1 MAHSFV
7 KWRLTNNVANHLLK
21 ISPKLIDLSCFTCF
35 TLIGTTRDM
44 KISHLSVLVW
54 TNNGSASF
62 SKLYCKSL
70 MLWFLGSF
78 VSGHSY
84 LYQQKMQNVR
94 AFLRKLSAVIDYF
107 LQIAK
112 AVWFCCSC
120 LIFSLFSTS
129 HGLSFAHLC
138 NKGSW
143 SQEVVFVMRKLM
155 LISGSSHVHSLCL
168 ISASGVEGTT
178 HHYRLWM
185 ESIVL

>member
-1 MAHSFV
+1 MTHSFV
-7 KWRLTNNVANHLLK
+7 KWKLTDNVANHLLK

-35 TLIGTTRDM
+35 TLTNTTRDM

-54 TNNGSASF
+54 TNNGSTSF

-78 VSGHSY
+78 VIVATATLFSE
-84 LYQQKMQNVR
+84 LYQQKMQNVP
-94 AFLRKLSAVIDYF
+94 AFLRKLSALIDICSYF

-112 AVWFCCSC
+112 AVCFCCSC

-138 NKGSW
+138 NKGCL

-155 LISGSSHVHSLCL
+155 LIT
-168 ISASGVEGTT
+168 GVEGTN